1 MSLTETQCKHLRGL
15 GHSLKPLVLVG
26 SSGLSQRVVA
36 EVNGTLDHHEL
47 IKVRVRSGDRKER
60 DALIQELISRSA
72 AELVQ
77 RIGNVALLYRAAEQ
91 PTIALPP

>member
-60 DALIQELISRSA
+60 DEEEQWANRGKHLGSQTVTPSAGSTVRLASRS
-72 AELVQ
+72 
-77 RIGNVALLYRAAEQ
+77 
-91 PTIALPP
+91 